1 MRQVDN
7 FSSLPCRNIQL
18 DLKWGIAF
26 ILLVVN
32 WPLPKK
38 FSIPRSMT
46 SSQAAQEEIQ
56 KEKEKKTDIWSNFRK
71 WVGPITFQHD
81 IGGNYNYYL
90 CNLRISVSIFFFS
103 EGHISS
109 VFTPSLF
116 LNTFLLPLLFLSFPP
131 RENDRICLFSLHFF
145 FLSPLA
151 FLNHFVQCFLSGKEL
166 LILTL
171 SSSDGN
177 NSRASSVHFI

>member
-1 MRQVDN
+1 MGDRFYFV
-7 FSSLPCRNIQL
+7 SSKLTPSQE
-18 DLKWGIAF
+18 
-26 ILLVVN
+26 ILYT
-32 WPLPKK
+32 KEHDK
-38 FSIPRSMT
+38 FSG
-46 SSQAAQEEIQ
+46 SSRRDS
-56 KEKEKKTDIWSNFRK
+56 KRKKKKKTDIWSNFRK

-81 IGGNYNYYL
+81 LGYSYGGNYNYYL